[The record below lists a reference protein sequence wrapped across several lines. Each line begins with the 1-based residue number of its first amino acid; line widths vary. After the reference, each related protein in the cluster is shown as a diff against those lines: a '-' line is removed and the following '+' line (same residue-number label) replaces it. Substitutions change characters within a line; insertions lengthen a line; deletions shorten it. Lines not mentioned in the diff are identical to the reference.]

1 MRTRTSNAAA
11 IAFLFFFVIFSF
23 SQCEDPLTP
32 EKEEQTTPAVLSSL
46 DLVDASALY
55 IAPTQVDGTGKTTAE
70 NSEVLNRLFKITT
83 DDMVQQVS
91 YVSDEGDTMDAS
103 LYPNN
108 LYDAGPDHLLISFS
122 ANPDE
127 PDFIDEAY
135 LVRKS
140 DGAVF
145 QLDYDGQLVFPQK
158 QQYFANYGTV
168 QLDQNDNIYFQNS
181 FSDQMVYSLSASGEE
196 VVSEPVSPPDAS
208 IEWFITDC
216 AGNVAVANANMEG
229 RVITADGSLFNLPGV
244 EFWVAANDSLY
255 ISAYHDTENYYSVL
269 QLNCSGDTPA
279 SLDTFAT
286 GLENAPLLMHGGN
299 HLIAMDDRTLVVVT
313 QAGTGNGV
321 WEVYNPDRTPRMVAA
336 VMEAFT
342 EFATAGAS
350 DDLYYIAGSGV
361 DAQPLL
367 AGIDPLTDVVTPV
380 TREYAVQ
387 SMTVSQENHIYFSGL
402 RMNDAAK
409 VIGEIDAAGAVTILD
424 EELSGPAYALTRI
437 Q

>member
-1 MRTRTSNAAA
+1 MCTCRYNAAA
-11 IAFLFFFVIFSF
+11 IALLFFLVIVSF

-32 EKEEQTTPAVLSSL
+32 EEEEETAQAALSAL
-46 DLVDASALY
+46 DIFDARALY
-55 IAPTQVDGTGKTTAE
+55 IAPTQVNGAGKTAATD
-70 NSEVLNRLFKITT
+70 SEVVNRLFKITT
-83 DDMVQQVS
+83 DDLIQQVS
-91 YVSDEGDTMDAS
+91 YVSDEGDTMEAS

-122 ANPDE
+122 ASPDE

-145 QLDYDGQLVFPQK
+145 QLDYDGQLIFPQE

-168 QLDQNDNIYFQNS
+168 QVDQNGDIYFQNY
-181 FSDQMVYSLSASGEE
+181 FSGRMVYSLSISGEE
-196 VVSEPVSPPDAS
+196 VLSEPVSPPDES
-208 IEWFITDC
+208 IEWFITDYS
-216 AGNVAVANANMEG
+216 GNVAVANSDMEG
-229 RVITADGSLFNLPGV
+229 RVITTDGSLFNLPGV
-244 EFWVAANDSLY
+244 EFWMAANDSLY
-255 ISAYHDTENYYSVL
+255 VSAYHDAENYYSVL

-286 GLENAPLLMHGGN
+286 GLENVPLLMHGSN
-299 HLIAMDDRTLVVVT
+299 YLITMDNRTLIVVT
-313 QAGTGNGV
+313 AAGTGNGV
-321 WEVYNPDRTPRMVAA
+321 WEVYNPDRAPRMVAA

-342 EFATAGAS
+342 EFTSAGAS
-350 DDLYYIAGSGV
+350 DDLYYIAGNGA

-367 AGIDPLTDVVTPV
+367 AGIDPLTDTVIPV
-380 TREYAVQ
+380 TREYDIQ
-387 SMTVSQENHIYFSGL
+387 SITVSPEDHIYFTGL
-402 RMNDAAK
+402 RMSDAAK
-409 VIGEIDAAGAVTILD
+409 VVGEIDAAGSVTILD